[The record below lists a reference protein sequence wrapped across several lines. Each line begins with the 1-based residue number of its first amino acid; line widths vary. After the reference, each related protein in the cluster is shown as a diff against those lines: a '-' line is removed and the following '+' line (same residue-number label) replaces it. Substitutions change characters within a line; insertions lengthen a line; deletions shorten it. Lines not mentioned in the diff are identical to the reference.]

1 MTTKRLISSY
11 DEENDIFVGKIE
23 DEHGFCTNYGISDG
37 IFLNMDENNVPTS
50 VFIDNASK
58 VINKP
63 KDVLES
69 SDIIIAINCN
79 DGMLNFDMFID
90 DSKIYS
96 VKCQNTYGIPKIDF
110 LIDAN
115 F

>member
-23 DEHGFCTNYGISDG
+23 DEHGYCANYGISDG
-37 IFLNMDENNVPTS
+37 IFLNMDENNIPTS
-50 VFIDNASK
+50 VFIDNASE

-63 KDVLES
+63 KIVLES
-69 SDIIIAINCN
+69 PDVIIAINC
-79 DGMLNFDMFID
+79 DEVVLNLDMYID

-96 VKCQNTYGIPKIDF
+96 IKCQNTYGIPKIDF